1 MAAFLSVLLDGI
13 ASGMLL
19 FVLAVGLS
27 VTLGLMNVVNLAHGA
42 FGMVGGYVC
51 VVLLN
56 GAGVPFLAAV
66 AAGRL
71 KPRVDRV
78 FPLSEARA
86 AYAYMEEGRQHGKIV
101 LVPDGAGSQWP
112 DGD

>member
-1 MAAFLSVLLDGI
+1 MTAFLSVLLDGV

-56 GAGVPFLAAV
+56 
-66 AAGRL
+66 
-71 KPRVDRV
+71 
-78 FPLSEARA
+78 
-86 AYAYMEEGRQHGKIV
+86 Q
-101 LVPDGAGSQWP
+101 
-112 DGD
+112 